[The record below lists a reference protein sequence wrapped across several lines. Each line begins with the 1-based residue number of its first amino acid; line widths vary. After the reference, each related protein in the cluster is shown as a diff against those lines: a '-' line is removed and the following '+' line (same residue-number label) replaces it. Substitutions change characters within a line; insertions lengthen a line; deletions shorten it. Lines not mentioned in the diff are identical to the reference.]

1 MKKFNN
7 LWAWDCKFDQS
18 RLNLSFCIQ
27 EKYQNLKKRHFF
39 TIVHREEAARDIVDA
54 EREYC
59 TQIWSLVDNFM
70 NPLREEEIVSLREC
84 HLLFPAYIPLIY
96 EQHCIMLRKLEERMR
111 KWKFSGVIGDIFA
124 KLTDSQDVNINIPF
138 KNSIMYQLFAC

>member
-1 MKKFNN
+1 M
-7 LWAWDCKFDQS
+7 
-18 RLNLSFCIQ
+18 
-27 EKYQNLKKRHFF
+27 HFF

-124 KLTDSQDVNINIPF
+124 KLTDSQDVNINIFLSIKLQIFSCPLILTCVF
-138 KNSIMYQLFAC
+138 GSQKNHLIETDLLSANNVCFG

>member
-1 MKKFNN
+1 MQNYPAFKATI
-7 LWAWDCKFDQS
+7 LHII
-18 RLNLSFCIQ
+18 SFV
-27 EKYQNLKKRHFF
+27 
-39 TIVHREEAARDIVDA
+39 IVHREEAARDIVDA

-138 KNSIMYQLFAC
+138 KNTIMYQIFFC

>member
-1 MKKFNN
+1 MR
-7 LWAWDCKFDQS
+7 QV
-18 RLNLSFCIQ
+18 
-27 EKYQNLKKRHFF
+27 YF
-39 TIVHREEAARDIVDA
+39 TIVSLTVHREEAARDIVDA

-84 HLLFPAYIPLIY
+84 NILFPAYIPLIY

-111 KWKFSGVIGDIFA
+111 KWKFSGVVGDIFA
-124 KLTDSQDVNINIPF
+124 KLTDSQDVRVL
-138 KNSIMYQLFAC
+138 YLFCLNQFCFSNT